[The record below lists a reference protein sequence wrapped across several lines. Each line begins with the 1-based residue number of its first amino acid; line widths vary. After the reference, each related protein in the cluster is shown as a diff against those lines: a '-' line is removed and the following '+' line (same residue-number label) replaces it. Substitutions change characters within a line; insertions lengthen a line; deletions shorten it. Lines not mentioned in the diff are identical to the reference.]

1 MSEKEWYQVL
11 LEDNCTMMVDIEGNS
26 SNKMCRVER
35 ASPEADWENS
45 WRLARLPGLGPDN
58 ISFLFKMMHDLL
70 PTQERVAR
78 TKPRTS
84 PTCPMPGCQ
93 EAVEDRGHALVLCG
107 GNNDVGQRMMRC
119 LRDYVPNMEVGAALR
134 LEINVEEDLELP
146 LVWLMASVFLSVW
159 KLRVDKS
166 RIQLYQVRAQLEANI
181 NLLRETRFSDKA
193 IILDQLVASYF

>member
-1 MSEKEWYQVL
+1 
-11 LEDNCTMMVDIEGNS
+11 
-26 SNKMCRVER
+26 
-35 ASPEADWENS
+35 
-45 WRLARLPGLGPDN
+45 
-58 ISFLFKMMHDLL
+58 
-70 PTQERVAR
+70 
-78 TKPRTS
+78 
-84 PTCPMPGCQ
+84 
-93 EAVEDRGHALVLCG
+93 
-107 GNNDVGQRMMRC
+107 MMRC